1 MIINT
6 MVVKYIDVV
15 IIALVNNTTPLFVI
29 LLAMCFLGERLK
41 IAECIFM
48 SLTFVCVII
57 IIYG

>member
-1 MIINT
+1 
-6 MVVKYIDVV
+6 
-15 IIALVNNTTPLFVI
+15 
-29 LLAMCFLGERLK
+29 MCFLGERLK